1 VGDFCYIWGMG
12 KLMAKVVFYG
22 DGIPEDLQL
31 EASLT
36 NNGKDENG
44 KFMIDLHMGPGH
56 ALVNNEPSVYT
67 NIFYDVVNTLDAIA
81 RSLEEDGSYETVFTL
96 KKSEYEQYV
105 EKVLG
110 HKLPGSKE

>member
-1 VGDFCYIWGMG
+1 MG

-36 NNGKDENG
+36 DNGKDENG
-44 KFMIDLHMGPGH
+44 KFMIDLRMGPGH
-56 ALVNNEPSVYT
+56 ALLNNEPSVYT
-67 NIFYDVVNTLDAIA
+67 NIFNDVVGTLGVIA
-81 RSLEEDGSYETVFTL
+81 RSIKEDGSYESVFTL
-96 KKSEYEQYV
+96 KKSEYKEYV

-110 HKLPGSKE
+110 KSVG